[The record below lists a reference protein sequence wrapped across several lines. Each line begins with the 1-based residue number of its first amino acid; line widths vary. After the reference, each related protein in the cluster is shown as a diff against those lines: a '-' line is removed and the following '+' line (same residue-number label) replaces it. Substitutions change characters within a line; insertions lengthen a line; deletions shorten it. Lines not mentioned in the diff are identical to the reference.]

1 MYAYKGTFT
10 HRFGEEKVLLEEGD
24 LLVMNQYVE
33 HCVVESGEE
42 NIGINI
48 IAVPE
53 FFEKPFVLVLLRKV
67 VEGKV
72 HLLIFVVAVV
82 VVVAGVVFFF
92 HVAQFLHK
100 LNGWVVFA
108 GIAFLA
114 WSHNEFL
121 QSHAVGRQLDGK
133 IVHFAFAHINIF
145 GGIAHHG
152 EVGAEEIHLYR
163 YVKPTVGICLCAGA

>member
-1 MYAYKGTFT
+1 MGAASEICGGEFLLNR
-10 HRFGEEKVLLEEGD
+10 HVENRFAR
-24 LLVMNQYVE
+24 
-33 HCVVESGEE
+33 HFRCVHIFKNEF
-42 NIGINI
+42 
-48 IAVPE
+48 E

-72 HLLIFVVAVV
+72 HLLIFVVAVI

-108 GIAFLA
+108 GIVFLA

-121 QSHAVGRQLDGK
+121 
-133 IVHFAFAHINIF
+133 
-145 GGIAHHG
+145 
-152 EVGAEEIHLYR
+152 
-163 YVKPTVGICLCAGA
+163 